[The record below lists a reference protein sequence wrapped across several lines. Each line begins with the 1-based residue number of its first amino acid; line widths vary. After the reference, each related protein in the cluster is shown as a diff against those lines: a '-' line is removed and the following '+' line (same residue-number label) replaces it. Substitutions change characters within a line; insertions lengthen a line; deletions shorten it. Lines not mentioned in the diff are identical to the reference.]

1 MCSRTL
7 GNWYKNIP
15 SCSPPVPLL
24 FPSWVGLG
32 VGCPLPSA
40 SPEGPLMKNF
50 NLSRSQS
57 QFRKGE
63 KLICDRQ
70 IPLKHPE
77 KIAKA

>member
-1 MCSRTL
+1 M
-7 GNWYKNIP
+7 
-15 SCSPPVPLL
+15 
-24 FPSWVGLG
+24 
-32 VGCPLPSA
+32 GCPLPSA

>member
-1 MCSRTL
+1 M
-7 GNWYKNIP
+7 WD
-15 SCSPPVPLL
+15 
-24 FPSWVGLG
+24 W
-32 VGCPLPSA
+32 
-40 SPEGPLMKNF
+40 EGRF
-50 NLSRSQS
+50 SRSQS